1 MALQLIAIIGGI
13 GSGKSVVSRILATM
27 GFGVYDTDAA
37 AKRLMNTSPKII
49 KALKTVF
56 GSRVYNAD
64 GMLDRAY
71 LSQIVFADSSKLH
84 FLNSVVHPAV
94 VDDVGSWAERC
105 DGCVAFVETA
115 LLRTSGLDGVVTGV
129 WRVDAPVET
138 RVLRVMRRNGMPEQA
153 VRSRIAS
160 QLNEELTASHESVII
175 NDGVTAV
182 LPQVIGLLKKCG
194 FAEG

>member
-13 GSGKSVVSRILATM
+13 GSGKSMVSRILATM

-94 VDDVGSWAERC
+94 VDDVGLWADCC

-115 LLRTSGLDGVVTGV
+115 LLRTSGLDRVVTGV

-160 QLNEELTASHESVII
+160 QLNEELTALHESVII